1 MKFLLG
7 KKGLDPKIN
16 VPSQSFCSL
25 AVIILAYVA
34 KFDKAMQHFVIMAR
48 LQKINWYFYYLLRTN
63 KELFKFQILKQNLTK
78 FRDQKYIYIYYY
90 YFFKDFLQSQ
100 MGGID
105 KTIILIYS
113 YEFIIFQMLRN
124 GAWDQCM
131 SALEPPVKDK
141 LSKYQV

>member
-1 MKFLLG
+1 MRFLLG

-25 AVIILAYVA
+25 AVIILAYLA
-34 KFDKAMQHFVIMAR
+34 KFDKAMQHFVITAR
-48 LQKINWYFYYLLRTN
+48 LQKINWYVYYLLRTN
-63 KELFKFQILKQNLTK
+63 KELFKLQILKQNLTN
-78 FRDQKYIYIYYY
+78 FRDPKYIYIY
-90 YFFKDFLQSQ
+90 YFFKDFLWLQ